1 MGDCYES
8 EYEVI
13 KMGSI
18 DKRAK
23 KLAKGLIK
31 QLVKYAK
38 EIPVCEG
45 CPTGYITDMKVGY
58 SEGTKPYDENGPK
71 IEYYPCQDCDVITE
85 RLQAVCLFEIQDAVE
100 GYVCGTKNST
110 RKWYEHIK

>member
-1 MGDCYES
+1 
-8 EYEVI
+8 
-13 KMGSI
+13 MGSI

-45 CPTGYITDMKVGY
+45 CPTGHITDMKVMY
-58 SEGTKPYDENGPK
+58 PEGTQPFDENGLK
-71 IEYYPCQDCDVITE
+71 
-85 RLQAVCLFEIQDAVE
+85 
-100 GYVCGTKNST
+100 
-110 RKWYEHIK
+110 

>member
-1 MGDCYES
+1 MGP
-8 EYEVI
+8 
-13 KMGSI
+13 I

-45 CPTGYITDMKVGY
+45 CPTGHITDMKVMY
-58 SEGTKPYDENGPK
+58 SEGTQPFDEHGPK
-71 IEYYPCQDCDVITE
+71 IEYYPCHDCDVITE

-100 GYVCGTKNST
+100 GDVCSTNQST